1 MRGQKRLSFFLTEF
15 EKQLAVCLSNR
26 LKHHF
31 IDGLPKLHD
40 QGRSD
45 LVDVRPATALLAN
58 TIPRKRKS
66 ILFLAAKNEL
76 ELSASNSKSAKC
88 DAHEEFSHDEV
99 EQRGETRRLS
109 PVEANDDF

>member
-1 MRGQKRLSFFLTEF
+1 LRGQKRLSFFLTEF
-15 EKQLAVCLSNR
+15 EKQLPVWLPNR
-26 LKHHF
+26 LRHHF
-31 IDGLPKLHD
+31 TDGLPELHD

-58 TIPRKRKS
+58 TIPWKRKL
-66 ILFLAAKNEL
+66 ILFIAAKNEPQ
-76 ELSASNSKSAKC
+76 LSASNSKSAKC
-88 DAHEEFSHDEV
+88 DAHEEFYNDEV